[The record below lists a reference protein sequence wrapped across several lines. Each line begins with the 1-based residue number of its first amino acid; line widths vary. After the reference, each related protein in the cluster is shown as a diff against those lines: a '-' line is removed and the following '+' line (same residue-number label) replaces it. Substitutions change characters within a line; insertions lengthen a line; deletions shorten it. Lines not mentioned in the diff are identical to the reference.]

1 MDHKEL
7 ERFRR
12 ALAAHKDAL
21 LNWLKSDACGQE
33 LHLGGS
39 AKSDVFEIITELKD
53 ALSSIEKGDFGK
65 CAECSSEVETERLK
79 ADFTACVCLDHYS
92 VEQIRS
98 LESELELVS
107 RVQRDLLPCK
117 VPGLPGVEVAV
128 RSQSAGLVGGDYY
141 DFFTFQNGKRGLVI
155 ADVMDKGLPAGMLM
169 SNLQASIRILG
180 PQFPG
185 PDVLTHRLNKLFRCN
200 LNLIRFI
207 SLFSAAIDLESKSF
221 EYCNAGHHPPI
232 WWRASSQSFQWLNP
246 GGPAI
251 GLTLEPEYKKER
263 LQFGSGDIFVL
274 YTDGLVEARNGV
286 DNEFGEKRL
295 MDYVAEHRDD
305 SPDALLNGLF
315 ENGEAFAGSFHD
327 DVTLMVLKVK

>member
-1 MDHKEL
+1 
-7 ERFRR
+7 
-12 ALAAHKDAL
+12 
-21 LNWLKSDACGQE
+21 
-33 LHLGGS
+33 
-39 AKSDVFEIITELKD
+39 
-53 ALSSIEKGDFGK
+53 
-65 CAECSSEVETERLK
+65 
-79 ADFTACVCLDHYS
+79 
-92 VEQIRS
+92 
-98 LESELELVS
+98 
-107 RVQRDLLPCK
+107 
-117 VPGLPGVEVAV
+117 
-128 RSQSAGLVGGDYY
+128 
-141 DFFTFQNGKRGLVI
+141 
-155 ADVMDKGLPAGMLM
+155 M